1 MVKKKIVSIFFSLL
15 MASLIVSCGNK
26 GIEIENANTNVK
38 NAGKMAAGNSKDQKI
53 DVNYNLNSCRKM
65 LTDDEKVNIM
75 EAYEF
80 EKTDDFISNS
90 DLRNQLGDDLI
101 TSFSNLATT
110 YVDKIYDVN
119 AISVVANKEE
129 YMSEMDKV
137 FSDNCIVGTDGNTFK
152 EEWTQAV
159 IDSGVIMDARF
170 STGKGYVYADD
181 KEVYVRGILNL
192 KVESAEDITKIQ
204 KYLPADVEVGQE
216 YNFVYDIGFVALGEE
231 EDEDIPLDNGKID
244 YILALGAY

>member
-1 MVKKKIVSIFFSLL
+1 MVIKKIVSIFFSLL
-15 MASLIVSCGNK
+15 MASLIVSCGSK
-26 GIEIENANTNVK
+26 GIEIENANVK
-38 NAGKMAAGNSKDQKI
+38 NAGKMAAENSKDQKM

-65 LTDDEKVNIM
+65 LTDNEKVNIM
-75 EAYEF
+75 DAYGF
-80 EKTDDFISNS
+80 EKTDDYISNS
-90 DLRNQLGDDLI
+90 DLRDRLGDDLI

-119 AISVVANKEE
+119 AISVAANKEE
-129 YMSEMDKV
+129 YLSEMDKV

-204 KYLPADVEVGQE
+204 KYLPADVEIGQE

-231 EDEDIPLDNGKID
+231 ESEDIPLDNGKID
-244 YILALGAY
+244 YILALGAH